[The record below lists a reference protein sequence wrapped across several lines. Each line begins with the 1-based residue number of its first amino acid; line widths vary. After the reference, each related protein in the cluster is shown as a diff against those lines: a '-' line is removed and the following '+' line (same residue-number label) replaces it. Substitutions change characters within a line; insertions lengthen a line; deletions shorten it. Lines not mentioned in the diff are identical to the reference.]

1 MYAAAR
7 RRRGGGGGDYWPGF
21 VDVLSSL
28 LLVLIFLLVVYM
40 LAQYFL
46 QRTLSGQSEAL
57 DELTRQVTE
66 LSDML
71 SLERQANAD
80 LRLNIAQISAELQSS
95 ISTRDQLTADLTG
108 LRSERDTLK
117 LQLEDATA
125 EAIAANEARTAAE
138 TVAAEGETQIRALLA
153 DVERLKR
160 DIASLQ
166 AVRTELESKVSQL
179 AATLDDKNQQVAALD
194 DAYSAA
200 RDLTREL
207 EARLASEEER
217 TALAQ
222 AELSEREV
230 ALRELQGLYLNT
242 QTALDDEQNL
252 SKQQNDQIAIL
263 NQQILSLRDQLAR
276 IEQALDT
283 SEADS
288 REQQVIIADLGKRL
302 NLALAAKVEELAE
315 YRSEFF
321 GRLREVLADRKD
333 FTIIG
338 DRFVFQSEVLFGSG
352 SADLGPA
359 GQQRLAT
366 FAGVL
371 KEVMARIP
379 TDLPWILQV
388 DGHTDKNPIRT
399 ARFPSNWELSA
410 ARAISVV
417 NSLIQQGIPPN
428 RLSATGYGEFQ
439 PLDSRDDE
447 IGYRRN
453 RRIELKLTQR

>member
-1 MYAAAR
+1 
-7 RRRGGGGGDYWPGF
+7 
-21 VDVLSSL
+21 
-28 LLVLIFLLVVYM
+28 
-40 LAQYFL
+40 
-46 QRTLSGQSEAL
+46 
-57 DELTRQVTE
+57 
-66 LSDML
+66 ML

-80 LRLNIAQISAELQSS
+80 LRLNIAQISAELQTS
-95 ISTRDQLTADLTG
+95 IATRDQLTADLTA
-108 LRSERDTLK
+108 LRSDRDTLR

-125 EAIAANEARTAAE
+125 QAIAANEARTAAE
-138 TVAAEGETQIRALLA
+138 TMAAEGETQIRALLA

-179 AATLDDKNQQVAALD
+179 AATLDDKNEQVAALD

-222 AELSEREV
+222 VQLGEREV
-230 ALRELQGLYLNT
+230 ALRELQSLYLNT
-242 QTALDDEQNL
+242 QTALEDEQSL
-252 SKQQNDQIAIL
+252 SKQQNNQIATL

-283 SEADS
+283 SEAES
-288 REQQVIIADLGKRL
+288 REQQVIIADLGRRL
-302 NLALAAKVEELAE
+302 NLALAAKVEELAQ

-321 GRLREVLADRKD
+321 GKLREVLADRKD

-371 KEVMARIP
+371 KEVMDRIP

-439 PLDSRDDE
+439 PIDSRDDE